1 MPGTEKFSSTN
12 KCNKHNI
19 AKHFK
24 QKGKCIPECWALR
37 IRWLWAN
44 KIDPS
49 RPWAGLPI
57 QVPNLVKS
65 VHKQTA
71 KRRTVAQALL
81 NRKWVED
88 IKGALTV
95 KVLVE

>member
-1 MPGTEKFSSTN
+1 LDERT
-12 KCNKHNI
+12 I
-19 AKHFK
+19 AE
-24 QKGKCIPECWALR
+24 IA
-37 IRWLWAN
+37 
-44 KIDPS
+44 
-49 RPWAGLPI
+49 
-57 QVPNLVKS
+57 PNLVKL

-71 KRRTVAQALL
+71 KRRMVAQALL